1 MGGEARWFEFDVDP
15 GQDVKAVLSGLPAD
29 YDVALYGDIGKA
41 FNQLVNGDD
50 LAQLAA
56 SSASTGVSGAQVPE
70 YPEETSEIPTLE
82 NPPSGQQFAPRV
94 YAPRVYAPR
103 VYAPRVYAPRVYA
116 PRVYAPRVYAPGSY
130 IPANVSDQSLSDAFS
145 AAQNQM
151 LLAASTNT
159 GNVDEIV
166 SASTGNTDGVFYLR
180 VQGHDDAAFDD
191 NTPFQLT
198 RTTESANPEC
208 AGLTTFPKDPDDAAP
223 AETTQQT
230 VIVTD
235 TNRLG
240 LTGEHAGLDRLPRLA

>member
-1 MGGEARWFEFDVDP
+1 MA
-15 GQDVKAVLSGLPAD
+15 
-29 YDVALYGDIGKA
+29 
-41 FNQLVNGDD
+41 
-50 LAQLAA
+50 
-56 SSASTGVSGAQVPE
+56 
-70 YPEETSEIPTLE
+70 

-130 IPANVSDQSLSDAFS
+130 IPANVSDASLSDAFS
-145 AAQNQM
+145 AAQNQT
-151 LLAASTNT
+151 LLAVSTNT

-198 RTTESANPEC
+198 RTTKAANAGC

-223 AETTQQT
+223 AVHHAADRHRHRHQPAGSRRRTTRPA
-230 VIVTD
+230 TD
-235 TNRLG
+235 YLASLNQLAAATGGVVVERGCVRPGPGPLG
-240 LTGEHAGLDRLPRLA
+240 PGAGPPRLPAGRQHGGRRHQGHRRRLAQRRAASTSSSPAATT